1 MLGGRSGAPGFQHL
15 ARQAEQGA
23 YIVRQRISLKLLMGV
38 AIPLLLVLVACQPS
52 ALPVALPTMT
62 AQDIAPQPTSTPAP
76 STTPIEATVPPQ
88 DEHQEPGAT
97 PPASATAPALSVQP
111 EAEPLIAAARTDL
124 ARRLGVPEGE
134 IVVISVEAVEWRD
147 GSLGCPAPGMAY
159 IQVITPGFRVILQV
173 GGIEYEYHTDAR
185 QSVVFC
191 DEASAV
197 ELTVVPESLG
207 PGPGV
212 VEPGLEGLEKEA
224 REELAARLSIPAGE
238 IELLEARSVV
248 WPDASLG
255 CPRPDMAYAQVPQEG
270 VLIRFSV
277 YGHVYEYHSGV
288 SLELFLCQDKFK
300 RIEPLP
306 SLGNG

>member
-1 MLGGRSGAPGFQHL
+1 M
-15 ARQAEQGA
+15 
-23 YIVRQRISLKLLMGV
+23 RQRISSKLLPGV
-38 AIPLLLVLVACQPS
+38 VIPLLLVLVGCQPS
-52 ALPVALPTMT
+52 APPVALPTMT
-62 AQDIAPQPTSTPAP
+62 TQGIAPQPTSTPAP
-76 STTPIEATVPPQ
+76 STTPIEATVPSQ

-97 PPASATAPALSVQP
+97 QPATATASALSVQP
-111 EAEPLIAAARTDL
+111 EAEPLVAAARTDL
-124 ARRLGVPEGE
+124 AQRLDVPEGE
-134 IVVISVEAVEWRD
+134 IAVLSVEAVEWRD

-173 GGIEYEYHTDAR
+173 GGMEYEYHTDTR

-191 DEASAV
+191 EDASMVDVPA
-197 ELTVVPESLG
+197 VPEPLG

-224 REELAARLSIPAGE
+224 REDLAARLSIPASE

-306 SLGNG
+306 SLGND